1 MQCVTPQII
10 LLVIVDPS
18 GWNEGLIT
26 SAVRVV
32 HAKWWQITL
41 FWVWLEVLGSLAVDT
56 ACARP
61 CLSPL
66 SVSPPPRVQH
76 LARVLSLHVF
86 VSLLS
91 LFFFVLC
98 ARHHVLPWFELF
110 SMCLWELFY
119 FLNWFDAPPQAT
131 YDASSLCPDWID
143 LHVKINYSLTDRPRV
158 LQHLAAMLPAPCSG
172 MHYQCISHDSSVLLF
187 FLTEDHD
194 KLTQHNSPT
203 RAHRRIVTCVYSRA
217 SLSQS
222 HVCYNCMHVS
232 QCCEIPAVTQ
242 C

>member
-26 SAVRVV
+26 SAVRVM

-41 FWVWLEVLGSLAVDT
+41 FWVWLEVLGSLSVDT

-86 VSLLS
+86 VSSCLCCCC
-91 LFFFVLC
+91 FFC
-98 ARHHVLPWFELF
+98 
-110 SMCLWELFY
+110 
-119 FLNWFDAPPQAT
+119 
-131 YDASSLCPDWID
+131 SLCP
-143 LHVKINYSLTDRPRV
+143 S
-158 LQHLAAMLPAPCSG
+158 PCSSVVRALLYVLVG
-172 MHYQCISHDSSVLLF
+172 VFLFSQLVWRSATSHI
-187 FLTEDHD
+187 
-194 KLTQHNSPT
+194 
-203 RAHRRIVTCVYSRA
+203 RRELVVSRLNWSA
-217 SLSQS
+217 R
-222 HVCYNCMHVS
+222 
-232 QCCEIPAVTQ
+232 
-242 C
+242 